1 MSAQLQ
7 QNLTKICKDLML
19 EQPFYGL
26 LLLNLNKEWTSK
38 VPTAGVGLQGINYK
52 LYINPEFWQTLTENE
67 KKGLLQHEL
76 MHIAFFHITEYSHL
90 RNHEL
95 ANIAQDIEIN
105 QKIPADYLPPD
116 GCTLEKFIDEGYD
129 LLPNEGTNI
138 YYEKLSRENDKKGQ
152 GPGQGQGQGQQDLL
166 DAIKDAIA
174 NGSMQVT
181 GQGKNNMRVPDHQWG
196 DFDDLTDTQQ
206 KLIDKQLE
214 VMLDEVVEQVQKM
227 QGTVPR
233 EVLQKLEKLKQIE
246 PPKFNWRAY
255 LRRYVGNSSRNS
267 VRKTK
272 RKQSKRFELDFGI
285 KVQEFSNILIAIDSS
300 ASVSDDE
307 IKEFMNEIHHM
318 YKCGHDFTLIFA
330 DTQMQDP
337 VKYKPSMP
345 VIIKKRGGTDFNPVV
360 DYYMQHRKKYTTLI
374 YLTDGECSA
383 PNAPVKNML
392 WVLSTKCSDTD
403 HLPGKTIKL
412 N

>member
-26 LLLNLNKEWTSK
+26 LLLNLNKEWTNK
-38 VPTAGVGLQGINYK
+38 VPTAGVGLNGINYM
-52 LYINPEFWQTLTENE
+52 LYINPEFWQTLSEE
-67 KKGLLQHEL
+67 HKKGLLQHEL
-76 MHIAFFHITEYSHL
+76 MHIAFFHVTEYNHL
-90 RNHEL
+90 KNHEL
-95 ANIAQDIEIN
+95 ANVAQDIEIN
-105 QKIPADYLPPD
+105 QKIPANYLPPD

-129 LLPNEGTNI
+129 LLPDEGTNT
-138 YYEKLSRENDKKGQ
+138 YYEKLNRADDGKGP
-152 GPGQGQGQGQQDLL
+152 GSGKGGGQGQSLI
-166 DAIKDAIA
+166 DAIKDAVA
-174 NGSMQVT
+174 NGTMQVS
-181 GQGKNNMRVPDHQWG
+181 GKGSSNMRVPDHQWG
-196 DFDDLTDTQQ
+196 DFDDLTETQQ

-227 QGTVPR
+227 QGNVPR
-233 EVLQKLEKLKQIE
+233 QVLQKLEKLKQIE

-300 ASVSDDE
+300 ASVSDSE

-337 VKYKPSMP
+337 IKYRPNMP
-345 VIIKKRGGTDFNPVV
+345 LVIKKRGGTDFNPVV

-383 PNAPVKNML
+383 PRAPVKNML
-392 WVLSTKCSDTD
+392 WVLSTKCQDTD